1 MYKYKL
7 AVVIGRFQPFHN
19 GHEQVIRCALENAEQ
34 VLVLIGSVA
43 KPRSYKNPWT
53 YTERIEMIRTTLP
66 EFESRIVYAGLV
78 DYPYNNRKW
87 IYQVNNK
94 IVCYMQDK
102 HLGDKVVLVG
112 HDKDSS
118 SWYLKAFPQYNV
130 INCENHDN
138 INATDI
144 RRSWFY
150 KIDCSVSDLVSPQ
163 TLSGMHIDK
172 VSSIVD
178 EATVIEQYKESW
190 AQSPFPPTL
199 VCVDAVVFSAG
210 QVLMVRRAQAPGKGL
225 WALPGGF
232 VDGRETLYEAV
243 LRELLEET
251 GLDLSKYKATVSKTF
266 DHPDRGERGRTF
278 TKAFKFEI
286 PVDPILDKKTDGEAS
301 EIKWFSLS
309 AINEMNTEI
318 YQDHQN
324 IIQYFNNNFNGV
336 VDESHFGY

>member
-1 MYKYKL
+1 
-7 AVVIGRFQPFHN
+7 
-19 GHEQVIRCALENAEQ
+19 
-34 VLVLIGSVA
+34 
-43 KPRSYKNPWT
+43 
-53 YTERIEMIRTTLP
+53 MIRTTLP
-66 EFESRIVYAGLV
+66 EFESRIIYAGLV

-118 SWYLKAFPQYNV
+118 SWYLKAFPQYSV

-144 RRSWFY
+144 RRYWWLGTE
-150 KIDCSVSDLVSPQ
+150 VGEVRPLVPEGTFRIMES
-163 TLSGMHIDK
+163 TGNELLYLTK
-172 VSSIVD
+172 
-178 EATVIEQYKESW
+178 EAEVIEQYKKSW
-190 AQSPFPPTL
+190 SNSPFPPTL

-210 QVLMVRRAQAPGKGL
+210 QVLMVRRAQAPGKDL

-251 GLDLSKYKATVSKTF
+251 GLDLSKYKALVSKTF

-301 EIKWFSLS
+301 EIEWFPLNS
-309 AINEMNTEI
+309 INEMNTEI

-324 IIQYFNNNFNGV
+324 IIQYFNNNYNEV